1 MKILIEIPTWLGD
14 AVMTTPAIENIV
26 ATYPGCELIIFGSFV
41 STRLFVSHPNVK
53 EIVIDESKKE
63 GNRYVNLYR
72 HAKNIGEVD
81 IAMSFR
87 KNFTTKFF
95 LWFVNAPKKNI
106 YKRYS
111 DEQIHQVIRY
121 NDFVNKSLKCHT
133 KPDRLKIYVK
143 EKIPKE
149 MQKPLLG
156 INPGATYGSAKRWYP
171 EEFAKVAIAL
181 SSKYD
186 IVLFGGKGEVD
197 IVRDIEERLIEANIL
212 NYQNLAGKTSVEE
225 LIENIAKLDLFI
237 TNDSGPMHIAAAFSV
252 PTVCIFG
259 PTKYTETHQ
268 WMNPHEMLLRKEMDC
283 APCMK
288 RTCPL
293 KHHECMKLI
302 TANDVLAVLQ
312 EQTILK
318 EIKYEKTI

>member
-26 ATYPGCELIIFGSFV
+26 ATYPQCELIIFGSFV
-41 STRLFVSHPNVK
+41 STHLFTYHPNVK
-53 EIVIDESKKE
+53 RIVIDESKKNA
-63 GNRYVNLYR
+63 NRYVNLYR
-72 HAKNIGEVD
+72 LAKNIGEVD
-81 IAMSFR
+81 IALSFR

-95 LWFVNAPKKNI
+95 LWFVNAHKK
-106 YKRYS
+106 YVYTRYS
-111 DEQIHQVIRY
+111 NEQIHQVIRY

-133 KPDRLKIYVK
+133 KPGRLKIYVK
-143 EKIPKE
+143 EKMHEK

-181 SSKYD
+181 SLKYD
-186 IVLFGGKGEVD
+186 IILFGGKGEVD
-197 IVRDIEERLIEANIL
+197 IARDIEERLIEANML
-212 NYQNLAGKTSVEE
+212 NYKNLAGKTSVEE
-225 LIENIAKLDLFI
+225 LIETIAKLDLFI
-237 TNDSGPMHIAAAFSV
+237 TNDSGPMHVAAAFSV

-259 PTKYTETHQ
+259 PTKYLETHQ
-268 WMNPHEMLLRKEMDC
+268 WMNKDEMIVRKDMIC

-288 RTCPL
+288 RVCPL

-302 TANDVLAVLQ
+302 VASDVIEA
-312 EQTILK
+312 
-318 EIKYEKTI
+318 IKKKGL

>member
-26 ATYPGCELIIFGSFV
+26 ATYPHCELIIFGSFV
-41 STRLFVSHPNVK
+41 STKLFLSHPNVK
-53 EIVIDESKKE
+53 KIVIDESKKE

-72 HAKNIGEVD
+72 LAKSIGEVD
-81 IAMSFR
+81 LALSFR

-95 LWFVNAPKKNI
+95 LWFVAAPKKYI
-106 YKRYS
+106 YQRYS

-121 NDFVNKSLKCHT
+121 NDFVNKSLDCQT
-133 KPDRLKIYVK
+133 TADTLKIYIK
-143 EKIPKE
+143 ENRFE
-149 MQKPLLG
+149 ERQKPLLG

-186 IVLFGGKGEVD
+186 IILFGGKGEVD
-197 IVRDIEERLIEANIL
+197 MARDIEERLIAAKIL

-225 LIENIAKLDLFI
+225 LIESIATLDLFI
-237 TNDSGPMHIAAAFSV
+237 TNDSGPMHVAAAFCV

-259 PTKYTETHQ
+259 PTRHLETHQ
-268 WMNPHEMLLRKEMDC
+268 WMNADEMLLRKEMDC

-288 RTCPL
+288 RVCPL
-293 KHHECMKLI
+293 KHHDCMKLI
-302 TANDVLAVLQ
+302 TADDVLEVI
-312 EQTILK
+312 EQK
-318 EIKYEKTI
+318 GF

>member
-26 ATYPGCELIIFGSFV
+26 AMYPECEIIIFGSFV
-41 STRLFVSHPNVK
+41 STKLFRHHPNVK
-53 EIVIDESKKE
+53 KIVIDESKKE

-72 HAKNIGEVD
+72 FAKSIGEVD
-81 IAMSFR
+81 IALSFR

-95 LWFVNAPKKNI
+95 LFFVSAPKKYI

-121 NDFVNKSLKCHT
+121 NDFVNKSLKSHVQPG
-133 KPDRLKIYVK
+133 KLKIYIK
-143 EKIPKE
+143 EKIHEE

-181 SSKYD
+181 SLKYD
-186 IVLFGGKGEVD
+186 IILFGGKGEVD
-197 IVRDIEERLIEANIL
+197 IARDIEEQLREAKIV

-225 LIENIAKLDLFI
+225 LIETIAGLGLFI
-237 TNDSGPMHIAAAFSV
+237 TNDSGPMHVAAAFSV

-259 PTKYTETHQ
+259 PTRHLETHQ
-268 WMNPHEMLLRKEMDC
+268 WMNADEMLLRKEMDC

-288 RTCPL
+288 RVCPL
-293 KHHECMKLI
+293 KHHDCMKLI
-302 TANDVLAVLQ
+302 VASDVLDVI
-312 EQTILK
+312 EQRGL
-318 EIKYEKTI
+318 